1 MGRES
6 RLCSPRFC
14 AAAPRGSC
22 TSPHSLRAWTAH
34 AHADRQH
41 ALEQWPSDADQQA
54 NGLRQLYAP
63 AGEALPSCDVVGHS
77 RRCTTHNGSACIP
90 SSASLLLAA
99 FRLAACLQLTVCAS
113 STQASHGVR
122 SALQDQSVGLPCL
135 RAGAR
140 CRLAPHAAAA
150 LLLHL
155 LGPRPAPLPLR
166 HVPRGAR
173 PEQPPLPPLVLLPL
187 APLLPVLLPL
197 SLLPPAL
204 LPALPAPHHQ
214 PRLHPEARLLPRPP
228 GPLLPALRPLL
239 ALPRAQLL
247 PRRRPLQS
255 SRAAPPA
262 QQGTPLQDLKCK

>member
-1 MGRES
+1 MPMQIGSMHWNNGRVMQTS
-6 RLCSPRFC
+6 KRMACD
-14 AAAPRGSC
+14 SC
-22 TSPHSLRAWTAH
+22 MRQPARRCQAVTSSVTPGGAQRTTDQLASPHLPLCCLLHFAWRPAYNLLYVHHPHRRRTGCGVRCRINQSGCPASGQVPGAGWLPMQPLPFCCICWAH
-34 AHADRQH
+34 A
-41 ALEQWPSDADQQA
+41 L
-54 NGLRQLYAP
+54 
-63 AGEALPSCDVVGHS
+63 
-77 RRCTTHNGSACIP
+77 
-90 SSASLLLAA
+90 
-99 FRLAACLQLTVCAS
+99 
-113 STQASHGVR
+113 
-122 SALQDQSVGLPCL
+122 LPCPCAMCL
-135 RAGAR
+135 
-140 CRLAPHAAAA
+140 
-150 LLLHL
+150 
-155 LGPRPAPLPLR
+155 
-166 HVPRGAR
+166 
-173 PEQPPLPPLVLLPL
+173 EQPPLPPLVLLPL